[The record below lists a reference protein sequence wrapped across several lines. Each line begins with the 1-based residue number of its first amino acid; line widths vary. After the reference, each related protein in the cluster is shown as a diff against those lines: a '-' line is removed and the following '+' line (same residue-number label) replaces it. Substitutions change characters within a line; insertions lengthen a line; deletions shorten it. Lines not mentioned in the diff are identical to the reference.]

1 MLKLYQGN
9 DLEVNIDKLNVACQY
24 AFVWHRTASSL
35 KSSNEWEGWSSDS
48 ALHAAG
54 NGSSARKGKKKT
66 GRTKEGLLIDLA
78 EDKGN
83 EWNSRWDDD
92 AWEMLNKKE

>member
-1 MLKLYQGN
+1 MLLC
-9 DLEVNIDKLNVACQY
+9 D
-24 AFVWHRTASSL
+24 RTESSS
-35 KSSNEWEGWSSDS
+35 KSSNEWESWSSDS
-48 ALHAAG
+48 AVHTAD
-54 NGSSARKGKKKT
+54 NGSSARRGKKKI
-66 GRTKEGLLIDLA
+66 GSTKEGLLIDLA